1 MTTMPSNNAQGN
13 QVWNPSVGIYFK
25 PAADQ
30 RESYGGI
37 IGALNDNIETQ
48 GGVNKAYP
56 HNFAGIIAAIEDLT
70 YTQKEVPVTPE
81 VKPPGG
87 DIDPNTGEWV
97 WGTVPR
103 NGELWYDTRQGRL
116 FIALDGEY
124 YQTNGADGL
133 AQITTDGVAPT
144 NPVIG
149 QFWWDTGTQD
159 LYIFDGF
166 WMDPDGNPQGNKEPG
181 YTAIWRLVVDTSEGI
196 TQTSGTLPLAN
207 GDTRAVASNS
217 LLPEQSLMYVQSDF
231 NSWVLDS
238 LEILETNALENS
250 GSAVV
255 VVGTKPPDSPKVG
268 DLWYDS
274 VGLDLSVW
282 YEDNDSG
289 QWVPTSTAYSY
300 EEAITTLNTR
310 ITLEEFKRS
319 QTIETLEGQISS
331 IQETDIEELR
341 RIEQRINSLQT
352 LMNAQPDIDLS
363 GYTTTTALTEEFNT
377 INNTINSVKSSIP
390 TAESLVSINQL
401 TTLTNSISERP
412 TTDEVQTAITAALP
426 NVSEFVT
433 QEDITN
439 SINNITTQYLP
450 RNGGVLQGALT
461 LENANVDKATFDFST
476 NKWNGRTS
484 HKYQTNTTDGSSSY
498 TTFGTNM
505 NPWEYSWAFNSNE
518 DFCWVYNDT
527 NKVFSITKEG
537 PACSE
542 LYLGNI
548 MPENGNGRQIANKIG
563 VKDKLIKYETAFASL
578 RSGVASAANFDEL
591 KANILSSL
599 SSI

>member
-1 MTTMPSNNAQGN
+1 MPSNNAQGN

-25 PAADQ
+25 PAANQ

-103 NGELWYDTRQGRL
+103 DGELWYDTRQGRL
-116 FIALDGEY
+116 FIALEGEY

-144 NPVIG
+144 NPVMG

-238 LEILETNALENS
+238 LEILDTNVLENS

-255 VVGTKPPDSPKVG
+255 VVGTNPPDSPKVG

-319 QTIETLEGQISS
+319 QTIETLEGQILS
-331 IQETDIEELR
+331 IQKTDIEELR
-341 RIEQRINSLQT
+341 RIEQRINSIQT

-363 GYTTTTALTEEFNT
+363 GYTTTANLTAEVNT
-377 INNTINSVKSSIP
+377 INNTINDIKNSLPTTQELASSSQLTALTNSLSELP
-390 TAESLVSINQL
+390 TAE
-401 TTLTNSISERP
+401 
-412 TTDEVQTAITAALP
+412 EVQTAITAALP
-426 NVSEFVT
+426 NVSAFVT
-433 QEDITN
+433 QADITN

-450 RNGGVLQGALT
+450 RNGGVVQGTFT
-461 LENANVDKATFDFST
+461 LENSNADKATFDFSN
-476 NKWNGRTS
+476 NKWNGRKS
-484 HKYQTNTTDGSSSY
+484 HKYQTNTADENSTY

>member
-1 MTTMPSNNAQGN
+1 MPSNNAQGN

-81 VKPPGG
+81 TKPPGG

-116 FIALDGEY
+116 FIALNGEY

-133 AQITTDGVAPT
+133 AQITTDGAAPE

-149 QFWWDTGTQD
+149 QFWWDTGTRD

-181 YTAIWRLVVDTSEGI
+181 YAAIWRLVVDTNEGI
-196 TQTSGTLPLAN
+196 TQTSATLPLAN
-207 GDTRAVASNS
+207 GDIRAVASNS
-217 LLPEQSLMYVQSDF
+217 LLPELSLMYVQSDF
-231 NSWVLDS
+231 NSWVVDS
-238 LEILETNALENS
+238 LQILDTNVLENS

-255 VVGTKPPDSPKVG
+255 VVGTKPPDSPNVG
-268 DLWYDS
+268 DLWFDS

-282 YEDNDSG
+282 YEDDDSG

-319 QTIETLEGQISS
+319 QTIETLEKQISS
-331 IQETDIEELR
+331 IQETDIAELR

-401 TTLTNSISERP
+401 TTLTDSISERP
-412 TTDEVQTAITAALP
+412 TTDEVETAITAALP

-450 RNGGVLQGALT
+450 RNGGVLQGAFT

-484 HKYQTNTTDGSSSY
+484 HKYQTNTTDGSISY

-505 NPWEYSWAFNSNE
+505 KPWEYSWAFNSNE

-542 LYLGNI
+542 LYLGSI

-578 RSGVASAANFDEL
+578 RSGAASATNFDEL